1 MPGSMTAR
9 SKCTIP
15 DGPAPP
21 KAAANP
27 CETATEQARSAIATS
42 RDFHSM
48 TARTAF
54 EQAAKSVAE
63 VLMPSA
69 GASTDILDTLEEEH
83 DEVQELLQQLT
94 KSESAAEQRG
104 LLNKVKLALVPHTKA
119 EEIVVYDRVAA
130 LKGEKAKIDGA
141 EGYTEHAL
149 ASATLIQLTK
159 LSPDTPE
166 FKADAKVLK
175 ELVDHHIK
183 EEERNI
189 WSQVRENFSPE
200 QRAQMNRDFLAAK
213 KRVPIP

>member
-1 MPGSMTAR
+1 
-9 SKCTIP
+9 
-15 DGPAPP
+15 
-21 KAAANP
+21 
-27 CETATEQARSAIATS
+27 
-42 RDFHSM
+42 M

-69 GASTDILDTLEEEH
+69 GPSTDILDTLQEEH

-94 KSESAAEQRG
+94 KSENAAEQRG

-149 ASATLIQLTK
+149 ASATLMQLTK
-159 LSPDTPE
+159 LSPNTPE
-166 FKADAKVLK
+166 FKANAKVLK
-175 ELVDHHIK
+175 ELVDHHVK

-213 KRVPIP
+213 KQVPIP